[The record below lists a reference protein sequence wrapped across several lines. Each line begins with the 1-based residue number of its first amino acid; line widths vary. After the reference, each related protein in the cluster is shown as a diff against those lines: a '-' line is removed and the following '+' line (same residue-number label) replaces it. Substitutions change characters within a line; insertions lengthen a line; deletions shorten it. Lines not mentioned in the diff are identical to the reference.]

1 MGRCAARANS
11 IPLSIHCSHN
21 RHWYNPIPVVTIRCE
36 PIPVIIGRTP
46 ERSKPALLAAKV
58 PALLEDPSG
67 EKPALLAAKVLA
79 LLEDPSGEKPALLTA
94 KVLSGEKPA
103 LVAARCQRCHR
114 SEQCDELQHDGLL

>member
-1 MGRCAARANS
+1 MWPCTAHANS
-11 IPLSIHCSHN
+11 ITLSIHCSHN
-21 RHWYNPIPVVTIRCE
+21 RHWYNPIPVVTIRYE

-67 EKPALLAAKVLA
+67 EKPALLAAKVL
-79 LLEDPSGEKPALLTA
+79 
-94 KVLSGEKPA
+94 SGEKPA

-114 SEQCDELQHDGLL
+114 SEQCDELQRGSSLLYLSAPLISRLTGPHM